1 VAADKPSAETDSD
14 APADEAKGGR
24 LSRLR
29 AWTAT
34 SRLRGALVGGGLV
47 LLVVATVGTWLYL
60 ASLTVAEP
68 PPTLEQALELYDEGD
83 LEEARMLVIRM
94 TEGATTLEHS
104 LAGPLFVLGAIKATE
119 AQSQWSAALRQSTYQ
134 IAAKYLQEAKAFGF
148 PPGREEEGGYLLGLS
163 MIESGDNAGGLD
175 VLEEVALEYPDASEN
190 VHLTLATAYM
200 QADPPQNKAALN
212 HVNLVLDGEGTSDEG
227 RRRSLINRVLLL
239 AKLGE
244 FEQARDALRKV
255 PASEADQSKISLAA
269 GYLNTA
275 QFRDQLVRSVS
286 RKDIPSDLIE
296 AVNISIQQLRDFPAA
311 NDLAPEAMLLIG
323 EAQALLGNT
332 DAAIDEL
339 ERIRK
344 LYSSAP
350 AGIAA
355 SIAEGDLYRK
365 QKGDF
370 AQALTSYRR
379 GLSALE
385 STGAYRSQVLPLS
398 ELKQRLL
405 QAHAD
410 FIASEQHQAAAT
422 LVEQLGDLLGRTKQL
437 ELRASTYT
445 NWGQY
450 LLAEARLPNGLP
462 GINFPAMNRE
472 GRMHFREAGVD
483 YEELAKRQFAT
494 EAYPNHIWQSAES
507 YLQGQSYS
515 SAIRMLN
522 EFLRNEPVLRNAQAL
537 LRLGQANLA
546 SGNLAEGILALEE
559 CIELHPQDAAVFRAR
574 LDCAVAFLDQNRTH
588 EAEELFL
595 ANLNGSGLLPES
607 PEWRDSLFGLGHLLY
622 DAGRYEEAIDR
633 LDESVNRHLNDDTRT
648 RAQRAEQARLAMYL
662 IAESHRHA
670 AEAPMAD
677 LEQAKTL
684 NDREAST
691 RAVQDH
697 LNEALLFYEKVRVDI
712 TASENATDLDRAMLR
727 NCYMF
732 KGSSMFDLG
741 IIEKSPQRFKD
752 AIDEYSNVSTLYQNE
767 PFVLETFVQIAN
779 CQRRLQQPEKAQLN
793 IDQALQ
799 LLAQLP
805 EDADFLAATNFN
817 RSEWKLMLTEM
828 LEW

>member
-1 VAADKPSAETDSD
+1 MAAEKPASETEA
-14 APADEAKGGR
+14 APAAKQGF
-24 LSRLR
+24 LKRLR

-68 PPTLEQALELYDEGD
+68 PPTLEQALALYDEGD
-83 LEEARMLVIRM
+83 HEEARLLVIRM
-94 TEGATTLEHS
+94 TEGTTQLEHT
-104 LAGPLFVLGAIKATE
+104 LAGPLFVLGAIKAKE
-119 AQSQWSAALRQSTYQ
+119 AESQWSAALRQTNYQ

-148 PPGREEEGGYLLGLS
+148 PPGREEEGGYLLGRS

-175 VLEEVALEYPDASEN
+175 VLEEVAQEYPDASEN
-190 VHLTLATAYM
+190 VHLALATAYM
-200 QADPPQNKAALN
+200 QANPPQNQAAMK
-212 HVNLVLDGEGTSDEG
+212 HVDFVLEDPAASDEA
-227 RRRSLINRVLLL
+227 RRASLINQVLLL
-239 AKLGE
+239 AKLGQ
-244 FEQARDALRKV
+244 FEQAREAVKKI
-255 PASEADQSKISLAA
+255 PASEADPSKIALAS
-269 GYLNTA
+269 GYLNIA
-275 QFRDQLVRSVS
+275 QLRDQVIRSAS
-286 RKDIPSDLIE
+286 RKDIPSELAD
-296 AVNISIQQLRDFPAA
+296 AVGLSIQQLRDFPAA
-311 NDLAPEAMLLIG
+311 NDLAPEAMLLVG

-332 DAAIDEL
+332 DAALDEL

-344 LYSSAP
+344 LYSAAP

-355 SIAEGDLYRK
+355 SIAEGDLYRE
-365 QKGDF
+365 QKGDY

-385 STGAYRSQVLPLS
+385 SPNAYRSQVLPLS

-422 LVEQLGDLLGRTKQL
+422 LVEQLGELFGRTKQL
-437 ELRASTYT
+437 ELRAATYT
-445 NWGQY
+445 DWGEH
-450 LLAEARLPNGLP
+450 LLEEARLPNGLP
-462 GINFPAMNRE
+462 GINFLTLNRE
-472 GRMHFREAGVD
+472 GRQHFREAGVD

-494 EAYPNHIWQSAES
+494 QAYPDHIWQSAES
-507 YLQGQSYS
+507 YLKGQSYS

-546 SGNLAEGILALEE
+546 AGNLTEGILALEE

-588 EAEELFL
+588 EAEELLL

-633 LDESVNRHLNDDTRT
+633 LDESVNRHLNDDPST

-691 RAVQDH
+691 RTVQDH

-712 TASENATDLDRAMLR
+712 TASENANDLDRAMLR

-732 KGSSMFDLG
+732 KGACLFNLG

-779 CQRRLQQPEKAQLN
+779 CQRRLQQPEKAKLN

-805 EDADFLAATNFN
+805 PEADFLAATNFN

-828 LEW
+828 REW